1 MDAITAIHTR
11 RSRPVLTDPA
21 PSSDE
26 MEAIL
31 AAAAAAPDHGRHRPW
46 RFVVIQG
53 AGRKALGEVLA
64 EVYRESAA
72 RRKDADSGARRKD
85 ADSAARRKDA
95 DSAARRKDADKE
107 QPDPAAEDRE
117 RAKPMRAPVII
128 AVACAAGG
136 DEKVPHGERLAA
148 VAAATQNLLL
158 AATALGYGAMWR
170 TGAPARSAAV
180 REALGFGPGDEIAGF
195 VYLGSIPGDQELP
208 PAHRGLD
215 GLVREWP

>member
-1 MDAITAIHTR
+1 MLAEALR
-11 RSRPVLTDPA
+11 RSGRQRGA
-21 PSSDE
+21 E
-26 MEAIL
+26 
-31 AAAAAAPDHGRHRPW
+31 PD
-46 RFVVIQG
+46 
-53 AGRKALGEVLA
+53 A
-64 EVYRESAA
+64 
-72 RRKDADSGARRKD
+72 
-85 ADSAARRKDA
+85 
-95 DSAARRKDADKE
+95 
-107 QPDPAAEDRE
+107 AAEDRE

-180 REALGFGPGDEIAGF
+180 REALGFGPGDEITGF
-195 VYLGSIPGDQELP
+195 VYLGSIPGDQEPP
-208 PAHRGLD
+208 PAHRDLD

>member
-46 RFVVIQG
+46 RFVVIKG
-53 AGRKALGEVLA
+53 AGRKAFGEVLA
-64 EVYRESAA
+64 EVYRKSAA
-72 RRKDADSGARRKD
+72 RRKDADADKD
-85 ADSAARRKDA
+85 ADG
-95 DSAARRKDADKE
+95 E

-180 REALGFGPGDEIAGF
+180 REALGFGPGDEITGF
-195 VYLGSIPGDQELP
+195 VYLGSIPGDQEPP
-208 PAHRGLD
+208 PAHRDLD

>member
-26 MEAIL
+26 MEAML
-31 AAAAAAPDHGRHRPW
+31 AAAVAAPDHGRHRPW
-46 RFVVIQG
+46 RFVVIRG
-53 AGRKALGEVLA
+53 AGRKAFGEVLA

-72 RRKDADSGARRKD
+72 RRKDADEDGD
-85 ADSAARRKDA
+85 G
-95 DSAARRKDADKE
+95 E

-180 REALGFGPGDEIAGF
+180 REALGFGAGDDITGF
-195 VYLGSIPGDQELP
+195 VYLGSIPCDQELP
-208 PAHRGLD
+208 PAHRDLD

>member
-46 RFVVIQG
+46 RFVVIKG
-53 AGRKALGEVLA
+53 TGRKAFGEVLA

-72 RRKDADSGARRKD
+72 RRKDTDGD
-85 ADSAARRKDA
+85 TDG
-95 DSAARRKDADKE
+95 E

-180 REALGFGPGDEIAGF
+180 REALGFGPGDEITGF
-195 VYLGSIPGDQELP
+195 VYLGSIPGDQEP
-208 PAHRGLD
+208 PLAHRDLD
-215 GLVREWP
+215 GLAREWP